1 MCITPSSPGN
11 GAATPGDTAGQGA
24 APPGDQVTRADS
36 RGWPLPSPVP
46 GLPYR
51 LQEQEANAARNIS
64 LPRARVPAAAPW
76 ACSDVRRRVTVAHID
91 TSLRTSSCGP
101 TTEVSAHARRKS
113 AAFSPAP
120 GRRGQSR
127 VVDLWSVRPTTYFS
141 KALLY
146 TRHVMQMHTGRS
158 TASATAIVHF
168 GSVGRLCGLFERSKA
183 T

>member
-1 MCITPSSPGN
+1 VLSYVDHNCSITYPMFITPSSPGN

-64 LPRARVPAAAPW
+64 LPRARVPRRGRAPT
-76 ACSDVRRRVTVAHID
+76 CDDGVTVAHID

-146 TRHVMQMHTGRS
+146 VHTSRHADAHTHR
-158 TASATAIVHF
+158 VF
-168 GSVGRLCGLFERSKA
+168 
-183 T
+183 